1 MVGTASRAYIPTGG
15 DQGKAVKVRVSFT
28 DDAGNWETRT
38 SAQTATVG
46 ARADNPGICDRTERV
61 RDNIISLLN
70 AQDLGSLGIKD
81 CSEVTDEHLIRIR
94 FLDLTGGGIGQK
106 ITSLK
111 PGDFHGLSGMSELI
125 LADNSLSEL
134 PEGVFDG
141 LSSLEILTMQGNDLG
156 SLPDGVFD
164 DLTNLDALAMYDN
177 DLAALPDGVFDGL
190 TKLSTLAIPTI
201 S

>member
-1 MVGTASRAYIPTGG
+1 M
-15 DQGKAVKVRVSFT
+15 
-28 DDAGNWETRT
+28 
-38 SAQTATVG
+38 
-46 ARADNPGICDRTERV
+46 

-81 CSEVTDEHLIRIR
+81 CSEVTDEHLTRIR
-94 FLDLTGGGIGQK
+94 FLDLTGGGLGQK

-111 PGDFHGLSGMSELI
+111 SGDFEGLSGMGELV

-141 LSSLEILTMQGNDLG
+141 LSSLAILTMQGNDLG

-164 DLTNLDALAMYDN
+164 DLTNLDALALYDN
-177 DLAALPDGVFDGL
+177 DLAALPDGIFERVDRVEHAVCFRQQADCPVRRCLHRTRWPDSSGGIEQQAHFAARWRVQL
-190 TKLSTLAIPTI
+190 VCRSCKR
-201 S
+201 